1 MTDGKKTW
9 MLGHGAGATLL
20 VAGASLFMNNLRE
33 CLGDVAE
40 HANGDGVKDINFSG
54 VHGMGFVFMNACMF
68 PGLIWLCYLTFWN
81 QKGKNG
87 WGKFTAV
94 LGCGAILGAGVL
106 ASYAI

>member
-1 MTDGKKTW
+1 MGNKLQ

-40 HANGDGVKDINFSG
+40 RATDPAKDVDFSG
-54 VHGMGFVFMNACMF
+54 HGMGGMGFVFMNACMF

-87 WGKFTAV
+87 WGQFTAV

-106 ASYAI
+106 AS